1 MNPAVPVIKTR
12 IFEASLAIYKNL
24 IFNSRVVT
32 FHFSN
37 PS

>member
-1 MNPAVPVIKTR
+1 VIKTR
-12 IFEASLAIYKNL
+12 IIEATLAIYKNL
-24 IFNSRVVT
+24 IFNFCVDT